1 MTDRPRPPGSRAL
14 FWAAALLW
22 LPAGVVA
29 SAAIRFGP
37 TAVSSGDLL
46 TAMALASSS
55 LVVASVCGLPLAL
68 ACRRLGRLGHPRLAW
83 IGGAALG
90 VATVAAL
97 WVIAWRLAAYSA
109 RLANDEA
116 VTDALLVPLAPLG
129 WFAAAMAALSGLL
142 AVVRLVTPSGGSAS

>member
-1 MTDRPRPPGSRAL
+1 MTNRPPPAGSRAL

-37 TAVSSGDLL
+37 AAVTPGELL
-46 TAMALASSS
+46 TAMAMASSS
-55 LVVASVCGLPLAL
+55 LIVASVCGLPLAL

-97 WVIAWRLAAYSA
+97 LPAGLFG
-109 RLANDEA
+109 
-116 VTDALLVPLAPLG
+116 PLG
-129 WFAAAMAALSGLL
+129 IAVAALVLSAPVWI
-142 AVVRLVTPSGGSAS
+142 AVVWRSRQARADEGDERPPLDGRDRRP

>member
-1 MTDRPRPPGSRAL
+1 MTDRPRPAGSRAL

-37 TAVSSGDLL
+37 SAVSPGDLL
-46 TAMALASSS
+46 TAMAMASSS

-90 VATVAAL
+90 VATVAAS
-97 WVIAWRLAAYSA
+97 ILAG
-109 RLANDEA
+109 LFG
-116 VTDALLVPLAPLG
+116 PLG
-129 WFAAAMAALSGLL
+129 IAVAALVLSAPVWI
-142 AVVRLVTPSGGSAS
+142 AVVWRGRQARADDEEGERPPLDGRGRRP

>member
-1 MTDRPRPPGSRAL
+1 MSDRPRPPRSRAL

-37 TAVSSGDLL
+37 SAVSPGELL
-46 TAMALASSS
+46 TAMAMASSS

-83 IGGAALG
+83 VGGAVLG
-90 VATVAAL
+90 AATVAAS
-97 WVIAWRLAAYSA
+97 ILA
-109 RLANDEA
+109 
-116 VTDALLVPLAPLG
+116 
-129 WFAAAMAALSGLL
+129 GLFGPVGI
-142 AVVRLVTPSGGSAS
+142 AVVALVLSAPVWIAVVWRARQVRADGGEEPPPLDGRDRRP

>member
-1 MTDRPRPPGSRAL
+1 MAEPPSRPRAGLL

-37 TAVSSGDLL
+37 SAVEPGSLL
-46 TAMALASSS
+46 TAMAMASSS

-83 IGGAALG
+83 IGGAVLG
-90 VATVAAL
+90 VATVAASL
-97 WVIAWRLAAYSA
+97 LAG
-109 RLANDEA
+109 LFG
-116 VTDALLVPLAPLG
+116 PLG
-129 WFAAAMAALSGLL
+129 IAVAALVLSAPVWI
-142 AVVRLVTPSGGSAS
+142 AVVWRGRQARADDDEERPPLDGQDRRP

>member
-1 MTDRPRPPGSRAL
+1 MAEPPSRPRSGLL

-37 TAVSSGDLL
+37 SAVEPGALM
-46 TAMALASSS
+46 TAMAMASSS

-83 IGGAALG
+83 IGGAVLG
-90 VATVAAL
+90 VATVAASL
-97 WVIAWRLAAYSA
+97 LAG
-109 RLANDEA
+109 LFG
-116 VTDALLVPLAPLG
+116 PLG
-129 WFAAAMAALSGLL
+129 IAVAALVLSAPVWI
-142 AVVRLVTPSGGSAS
+142 AVVWRGRQARADDDEERPPLDGQDRRP